1 MSVAGLVLAAG
12 AGRRFGAPKA
22 LLTRADGRRYVD
34 HAVASLR
41 DAGCDPVVVVVGAA
55 GESVRE
61 HLAAAPV
68 RIVDCPTWAQ
78 GMGESL
84 RAGLA
89 ALDDLA
95 VNAAVV
101 TLVDLPDVGSDVVV
115 RLVAA
120 SSVNGP
126 SGPIARSALVR
137 AAYGGR
143 LGHPVV
149 LGRDHWSGIREM
161 AEGDRGARDYLA
173 THPHRT
179 VECGDLATGRD
190 VDTPQD
196 LMDDSGA

>member
-1 MSVAGLVLAAG
+1 M
-12 AGRRFGAPKA
+12 
-22 LLTRADGRRYVD
+22 
-34 HAVASLR
+34 R
-41 DAGCDPVVVVVGAA
+41 DAACDPVVVVVGAA

-89 ALDDLA
+89 VLDDLA

-120 SSVNGP
+120 SSANGP
-126 SGPIARSALVR
+126 SARSASAGPR
-137 AAYGGR
+137 
-143 LGHPVV
+143 
-149 LGRDHWSGIREM
+149 RE
-161 AEGDRGARDYLA
+161 G
-173 THPHRT
+173 
-179 VECGDLATGRD
+179 
-190 VDTPQD
+190 
-196 LMDDSGA
+196 SGASGLLTLARADPAPGPGWIGRSAVTLVSR

>member
-12 AGRRFGAPKA
+12 AGRRFGSPKA

-41 DAGCDPVVVVVGAA
+41 DAGCNPVVVVVGAA
-55 GESVRE
+55 GESVRDL
-61 HLAAAPV
+61 LAAAPV
-68 RIVDCPTWAQ
+68 RIVDCPTWSQ

-89 ALDDLA
+89 ALDGLA
-95 VNAAVV
+95 CETVVV
-101 TLVDLPDVGSDVVV
+101 TLVDLPDVGSDVVA

-120 SSVNGP
+120 ASD
-126 SGPIARSALVR
+126 SGPSALVR
-137 AAYGGR
+137 AAYKGR
-143 LGHPVV
+143 PGHPVV

>member
-34 HAVASLR
+34 HAVASVR
-41 DAGCDPVVVVVGAA
+41 DGGCDPVVVVVGAA

-89 ALDDLA
+89 VLDDLA

-101 TLVDLPDVGSDVVV
+101 TLVDLPDVGSDVVA

-120 SSVNGP
+120 SSASAP
-126 SGPIARSALVR
+126 SALVR
-137 AAYGGR
+137 AAYGGCP
-143 LGHPVV
+143 GHPVV

>member
-12 AGRRFGAPKA
+12 AGRRFGSPKA

-55 GESVRE
+55 GESVRDL
-61 HLAAAPV
+61 LAAAPV
-68 RIVDCPTWAQ
+68 RIVDCPTWSQ

-89 ALDDLA
+89 ALDGLA
-95 VNAAVV
+95 CETVVV
-101 TLVDLPDVGSDVVV
+101 TLVDLPDVGSDVVA

-120 SSVNGP
+120 ASD
-126 SGPIARSALVR
+126 SGPIALVR
-137 AAYGGR
+137 AAYKGR
-143 LGHPVV
+143 PGHPVV

>member
-55 GESVRE
+55 GESVRDL
-61 HLAAAPV
+61 LAAAPV
-68 RIVDCPTWAQ
+68 RIVDCPTWSQ

-89 ALDDLA
+89 ALDGLA
-95 VNAAVV
+95 CETVVV
-101 TLVDLPDVGSDVVV
+101 TLVDLPDVGSDVVA

-120 SSVNGP
+120 SSASAP
-126 SGPIARSALVR
+126 SALVR

-143 LGHPVV
+143 PGHPVV